1 MKRLFAVL
9 LICSPLA
16 LLAGCAMC
24 CSPFDYA
31 YPTYGGKW
39 QRTDREHGRVGSLYT
54 PHAGVKV
61 EEGEAVGGEVIEGEY
76 IEGDYVEGD
85 YIEGE
90 YIEGEII
97 EEGPVETAHGPLRLL
112 RPVQ

>member
-1 MKRLFAVL
+1 MKRLLSVML
-9 LICSPLA
+9 LSSPIA

-24 CSPFDYA
+24 CSPYDYA

-39 QRTDREHGRVGSLYT
+39 QRVDRDHGRVGSIFT

-61 EEGEAVGGEVIEGEY
+61 EDGGAIPTEAV
-76 IEGDYVEGD
+76 
-85 YIEGE
+85 EGE

-97 EEGPVETAHGPLRLL
+97 EGEYIEGEYMDGEYMDGEFMDGEFIE
-112 RPVQ
+112 